1 MKMMHTKGGVF
12 LKGVGIGVAAGV
24 AIAMASVPR
33 ERKSKDF
40 RRCAG
45 KTLRSIGEAIENLF

>member
-1 MKMMHTKGGVF
+1 MIQTKGGAF